1 MLGVVTVRLDARQHG
16 LEEIVEATIRKI
28 LGWEMENLDP
38 EEKFEILADMV
49 SSLMSMKLEQLL
61 EDGFS
66 IEEAIKILKRTIIE
80 GEKPF
85 R

>member
-1 MLGVVTVRLDARQHG
+1 MGVVTVRLDDGQLR
-16 LEEIVEATIRKI
+16 LEEIVETTIKKI
-28 LGWEMENLDP
+28 LSWEMENLDP

-49 SSLMSMKLEQLL
+49 SSLMDMKLEQLMEEGYSL
-61 EDGFS
+61 G
-66 IEEAIKILKRTIIE
+66 EAIEILKRTIIE

>member
-1 MLGVVTVRLDARQHG
+1 MGVVTVRLDDGQLR
-16 LEEIVEATIRKI
+16 LEEIVEATIKKI
-28 LGWEMENLDP
+28 LSWEMENLDP

-49 SSLMSMKLEQLL
+49 SSLMDMKLEQLMEEGYSL
-61 EDGFS
+61 G
-66 IEEAIKILKRTIIE
+66 EAIEILKRTIIE